1 MPDSIDLFCG
11 GRLRLV
17 YVSFELWLDS
27 LLTNHRVKCLN
38 LPHEAKVVRGFPCTE
53 RHGRDVVLWL
63 TSPDFEPVAEGE
75 LIPEFRLIF
84 EAHRE
89 DQKALDV

>member
-1 MPDSIDLFCG
+1 MPDSIDQFHG

-27 LLTNHRVKCLN
+27 LLTNHRVKCVN
-38 LPHEAKVVRGFPCTE
+38 LPREAKVLRGFPCTE

-63 TSPDFEPVAEGE
+63 TSPDFDPVPEGAI
-75 LIPEFRLIF
+75 IPEFVLLF
-84 EAHRE
+84 ERHPC
-89 DQKALDV
+89 DVVALDV